1 MSIDVELSS
10 LPARINLY
18 LNSVNRTIGDK
29 PSSFEM
35 VMANTLLTADT
46 NEIFFLNVIQFNTF
60 NNFYQV
66 QKGYNTDFE
75 ILIYNH
81 DNEFHD
87 SIIGEIPYGN
97 LSVYDILNYLQT
109 LLNGLINITYDKLKN
124 KFIFT
129 RIINTSTLY
138 NGIYIS
144 NMYLNI
150 INCDTL
156 LGYQR
161 ISRNKPIEFIY
172 NVATYSDQP
181 INVISI
187 TNFFVHV
194 SGDLYLN
201 DENYDNHNSSEI
213 DNNNIIFSMAVDKP
227 FNTCLSYNNIDGG
240 NSFYYRLDNS
250 KANINRFKLEIRDQF
265 NQLIPNFPEYNMIMQ
280 FTKKTRENVFLRPL
294 IDIKNYL
301 SQIYLMFGTIY
312 QKLLR

>member
-87 SIIGEIPYGN
+87 SIIGEIPEGN
-97 LSVYDILNYLQT
+97 LTVYDILNYLKV
-109 LLNGLINITYDKLKN
+109 LLSGIINISYDKIKN

-129 RIINTSTLY
+129 AISSNA
-138 NGIYIS
+138 NHAYI
-144 NMYLNI
+144 YLNI
-150 INCDTL
+150 INCDLL
-156 LGYQR
+156 LGF
-161 ISRNKPIEFIY
+161 SRVKRLKHIY
-172 NVATYSDQP
+172 
-181 INVISI
+181 
-187 TNFFVHV
+187 
-194 SGDLYLN
+194 YLN
-201 DENYDNHNSSEI
+201 
-213 DNNNIIFSMAVDKP
+213 II
-227 FNTCLSYNNIDGG
+227 
-240 NSFYYRLDNS
+240 
-250 KANINRFKLEIRDQF
+250 
-265 NQLIPNFPEYNMIMQ
+265 
-280 FTKKTRENVFLRPL
+280 
-294 IDIKNYL
+294 
-301 SQIYLMFGTIY
+301 
-312 QKLLR
+312 

>member
-1 MSIDVELSS
+1 MSVDVELSS

-87 SIIGEIPYGN
+87 SIIGEIPEGN
-97 LSVYDILNYLQT
+97 LTVYDILNYLKV
-109 LLNGLINITYDKLKN
+109 LLSGIINISYDKIKN

-129 RIINTSTLY
+129 AISSNA
-138 NGIYIS
+138 NHAYI
-144 NMYLNI
+144 YLNI
-150 INCDTL
+150 INCDLL
-156 LGYQR
+156 LGF
-161 ISRNKPIEFIY
+161 SRLKRLKHILLEHNINIY
-172 NVATYSDQP
+172 SEQP

-187 TNFFVHV
+187 TNIFVHV

-213 DNNNIIFSMAVDKP
+213 DNNNIIFSMAIDKP

-250 KANINRFKLEIRDQF
+250 KANINRFKLEIKDQF
-265 NQLIPNFPEYNMIMQ
+265 NQIIPNFPEYNMILQ
-280 FTKKTRENVFLRPL
+280 FTKKTRENVFLIP
-294 IDIKNYL
+294 IVDIKNYL
-301 SQIYLMFGTIY
+301 MQLYLMIGMLY
-312 QKLLR
+312 QKLIN

>member
-1 MSIDVELSS
+1 MSVDVELSS

-87 SIIGEIPYGN
+87 SIIGEIPEGN
-97 LSVYDILNYLQT
+97 LTVYDILNYLKV
-109 LLNGLINITYDKLKN
+109 LLSGIINISYDKIKN

-129 RIINTSTLY
+129 AISSNA
-138 NGIYIS
+138 NHAYI
-144 NMYLNI
+144 YLNI
-150 INCDTL
+150 INCDLL
-156 LGYQR
+156 LGF
-161 ISRNKPIEFIY
+161 SRLKRLKPILLEHNINIY
-172 NVATYSDQP
+172 SEQP

-187 TNFFVHV
+187 TNIFVHV

-213 DNNNIIFSMAVDKP
+213 DNNNIIFSMAIDKP

-265 NQLIPNFPEYNMIMQ
+265 NKVIPQFPDYNMILQ
-280 FTKKTRENVFLRPL
+280 FTKKTRENVFLIP
-294 IDIKNYL
+294 IVDIKNYL
-301 SQIYLMFGTIY
+301 MQLYLMIGMLY
-312 QKLLR
+312 QKLIS

>member
-18 LNSVNRTIGDK
+18 LNSVNRTLGNSA
-29 PSSFEM
+29 SSFEM

-87 SIIGEIPYGN
+87 SIIGEIPEGN
-97 LSVYDILNYLQT
+97 LTVYDILNYLKV
-109 LLNGLINITYDKLKN
+109 LLSGIINISYDKIKN

-129 RIINTSTLY
+129 AISSNA
-138 NGIYIS
+138 NHAYI
-144 NMYLNI
+144 YLNI
-150 INCDTL
+150 INCDLL
-156 LGYQR
+156 LGF
-161 ISRNKPIEFIY
+161 SRLKRLKPILLEHNINIY
-172 NVATYSDQP
+172 SEQP

-187 TNFFVHV
+187 TNIFVHV

-213 DNNNIIFSMAVDKP
+213 DNNNIIFSMAIDKP

-250 KANINRFKLEIRDQF
+250 KANINRFKLEIKDQF
-265 NQLIPNFPEYNMIMQ
+265 NQIIPNFPEYNMILQ